1 MTPEEKQTVKAYLDA
16 DAAILYQNTDVEK
29 LQSLED
35 IEQVVRQHMLEN
47 VSLQIGLF
55 LSNQRQK
62 PLQSNPEDIEVV
74 SES

>member
-1 MTPEEKQTVKAYLDA
+1 MTPEEKQTVKAHLDA
-16 DAAILYQNTDVEK
+16 VADILYQNTDVEK

-47 VSLQIGLF
+47 VSPQIGLF

-62 PLQSNPEDIEVV
+62 PRQANPEDLEVV
-74 SES
+74 SER

>member
-1 MTPEEKQTVKAYLDA
+1 MTPEEKQTIKVHLDA
-16 DAAILYQNTDVEK
+16 VAAILYQNTDVEK

-35 IEQVVRQHMLEN
+35 IEQAVRHHMLES
-47 VSLQIGLF
+47 VSPQIGIF

-62 PLQSNPEDIEVV
+62 RQQASPEDLEVV